1 MTAISIKFDKA
12 AIGFSAL
19 CIAHCLLLPIG
30 LALLPSV
37 AIIGVLSD
45 ELFHSLLIVLIIP
58 TSLVAL
64 SLGCRLHKS
73 WLVFLLG
80 AAGMS
85 ILVLTAFFAHDL
97 LGEQFEKVATILG
110 AMLIATS
117 HAQNFRLCR
126 RKECD
131 P

>member
-1 MTAISIKFDKA
+1 MTSISIKFDKA
-12 AIGFSAL
+12 AISFSAL

-45 ELFHSLLIVLIIP
+45 ELFHYLLLVLIIP
-58 TSLVAL
+58 TSLAAL

-85 ILVLTAFFAHDL
+85 ILILTAFFAHDF
-97 LGEQFEKVATILG
+97 LGEQLEKVATIFG
-110 AMLIATS
+110 AILIAAS
-117 HAQNFRLCR
+117 HALNFSLCR
-126 RKECD
+126 RKECG

>member
-1 MTAISIKFDKA
+1 MTSISIKFDKA
-12 AIGFSAL
+12 AISFSAL
-19 CIAHCLLLPIG
+19 CIAHCLLFPIG

-45 ELFHSLLIVLIIP
+45 ELFHYLLLVLIIP
-58 TSLVAL
+58 TSLAAL

-85 ILVLTAFFAHDL
+85 ILILTAFFAHDF
-97 LGEQFEKVATILG
+97 LGEQLEKVATIFG
-110 AMLIATS
+110 AILIAAS
-117 HAQNFRLCR
+117 HALNFSLCR
-126 RKECD
+126 RKECG

>member
-1 MTAISIKFDKA
+1 MTSISIKFDKA

-73 WLVFLLG
+73 WLVLLLG

-97 LGEQFEKVATILG
+97 LGEQLENVATILG
-110 AMLIATS
+110 AMLIAAS

-131 P
+131 Q

>member
-1 MTAISIKFDKA
+1 
-12 AIGFSAL
+12 
-19 CIAHCLLLPIG
+19 
-30 LALLPSV
+30 
-37 AIIGVLSD
+37 
-45 ELFHSLLIVLIIP
+45 LIIP

-85 ILVLTAFFAHDL
+85 ILVLTAFFAHDF
-97 LGEQFEKVATILG
+97 LGEQLEKVATILG
-110 AMLIATS
+110 AILIAAS
-117 HAQNFRLCR
+117 HAQNFSLCR

-131 P
+131 L

>member
-1 MTAISIKFDKA
+1 MTSISIKFDKA
-12 AIGFSAL
+12 AISFSAL

-85 ILVLTAFFAHDL
+85 ILVLTAFFAHDF
-97 LGEQFEKVATILG
+97 LGEQLEKVATILG
-110 AMLIATS
+110 AILIAAS
-117 HAQNFRLCR
+117 HAQNFSLCR

-131 P
+131 L

>member
-1 MTAISIKFDKA
+1 MTSISIKFDKA

-73 WLVFLLG
+73 LLVFLLG

-85 ILVLTAFFAHDL
+85 ILVLTAFFAHDF
-97 LGEQFEKVATILG
+97 LGEQLEKVATILG
-110 AMLIATS
+110 AILIAAS
-117 HAQNFRLCR
+117 HAQNFSLCR

-131 P
+131 L